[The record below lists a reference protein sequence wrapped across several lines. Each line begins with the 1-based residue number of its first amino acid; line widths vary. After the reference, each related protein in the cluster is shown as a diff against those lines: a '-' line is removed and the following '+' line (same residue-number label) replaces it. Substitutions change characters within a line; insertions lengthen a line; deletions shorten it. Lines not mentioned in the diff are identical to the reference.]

1 MHLRNGESPRPKI
14 KLYPVDAMPAR
25 AKARGQVEWAV
36 GMFFLLTLAILL
48 CVQLQITAYRATSL
62 YLEDALAAS
71 NLASAVIDLEEY
83 GISHTIQIKEPMKAY
98 GLFCYAVKENLN
110 LNEAWENPNNTII
123 SGTVQIADYIV
134 YSVEDKEVTVSRI
147 YPNGQMWQEKDVLGN
162 VRAPNGMLVESTSI
176 YSELSFPVRGLF
188 GTEVEAHKG
197 KLVDVVGFN

>member
-1 MHLRNGESPRPKI
+1 MNLRNEESPRPKI
-14 KLYPVDAMPAR
+14 KLYLDVAMTAR
-25 AKARGQVEWAV
+25 AKARGQVEWVA
-36 GMFFLLTLAILL
+36 GMFFSLTLAILL
-48 CVQLQITAYRATSL
+48 CVQLQIMAYRATGL

-110 LNEAWENPNNTII
+110 LNEAWENPNKSII
-123 SGTVQIADYIV
+123 SGPVQITEYIV
-134 YSVEDKEVTVSRI
+134 YSVADREVTISRI
-147 YPNGQMWQEKDVLGN
+147 YPNGQMWQERNVLGN

-176 YSELSFPVRGLF
+176 YSELSFPVQGLF

>member
-14 KLYPVDAMPAR
+14 KLYPMDAMPAWS
-25 AKARGQVEWAV
+25 KARGQVEWVV
-36 GMFFLLTLAILL
+36 GMFFLLTLTILL

-110 LNEAWENPNNTII
+110 LNEAWENPNKTII

-134 YSVEDKEVTVSRI
+134 YSVADKEVTISRI

-188 GTEVEAHKG
+188 GTEVEAYKG